1 MTNVNRSFRFSGFHN
16 FYVIDN
22 ELFLGI
28 RKLFNRLIVLF
39 RVLEKKSFYNNIYT
53 E

>member
-16 FYVIDN
+16 FYVTDN

-28 RKLFNRLIVLF
+28 RKLFNRLIDIVQSI
-39 RVLEKKSFYNNIYT
+39 RKKSFYNNIYT